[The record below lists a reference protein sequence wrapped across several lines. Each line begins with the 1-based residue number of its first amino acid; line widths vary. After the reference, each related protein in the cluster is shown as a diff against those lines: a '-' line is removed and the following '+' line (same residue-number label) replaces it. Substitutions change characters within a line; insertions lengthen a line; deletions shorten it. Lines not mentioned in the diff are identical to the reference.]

1 MSLTF
6 GTTCLKLRRNL
17 IFRRKSHKGLIFS
30 KGSKVGHLLLRVR
43 GNVDVEYLRIFS
55 GGLGYGETG
64 SSESPDCPGQTA
76 RHDSLFRS
84 REGNYDRSLDPHDQR
99 LFHLLGE
106 ISSEEDAS
114 GRGMLSVIVV
124 HKFGDMQPGPGFFEL
139 AKKLGRDTSDILKC
153 WVDELKKVHA
163 VWSQK

>member
-1 MSLTF
+1 MSSTYGF
-6 GTTCLKLRRNL
+6 AQADWDMAKQESRNL
-17 IFRRKSHKGLIFS
+17 LIARAR
-30 KGSKVGHLLLRVR
+30 LRGMIPYSDLAR
-43 GNVDVEYLRIFS
+43 GITTV
-55 GGLGYGETG
+55 
-64 SSESPDCPGQTA
+64 
-76 RHDSLFRS
+76 
-84 REGNYDRSLDPHDQR
+84 SLDPHDQR

-163 VWSQK
+163 LWYQK